1 MLVPNTNTRVLSYL
15 LYVISGFFPLDFP
28 DTFPPRVSEGSPA
41 HIVMAQHVDATDYCP
56 GEPVQRGGGACCPL
70 HAAQPSPS
78 PPTAVARPQAPLCTE
93 LEVKLE
99 ASLPQPPP
107 APGLVAM
114 PPRSFGAGGPVPE
127 LVRRMLAAK
136 HEARR
141 ASQPAM
147 EAAALTLAGWRSP
160 PTLQYA
166 RSSRG
171 PAQRAALPKVRR
183 RRRRPHLQAS
193 TSSAGPPPAPPPSW
207 PAWSTARRAEAQ
219 VLARRAKG
227 PEAQPTAATRLTLE
241 GAQPTRA
248 PCAQRGRPRA
258 RQPPRA

>member
-1 MLVPNTNTRVLSYL
+1 MLNFHPS
-15 LYVISGFFPLDFP
+15 FPSQSF
-28 DTFPPRVSEGSPA
+28 RGKSSA
-41 HIVMAQHVDATDYCP
+41 HILMAQHVDATDCP
-56 GEPVQRGGGACCPL
+56 DEPVQRGGGACCPL
-70 HAAQPSPS
+70 HAAQPSSS

-160 PTLQYA
+160 HTPAGSQQPRPGSA
-166 RSSRG
+166 RSSPQGSTPPPKATPSGQHVLRG
-171 PAQRAALPKVRR
+171 PTPR
-183 RRRRPHLQAS
+183 
-193 TSSAGPPPAPPPSW
+193 PPSK
-207 PAWSTARRAEAQ
+207 
-219 VLARRAKG
+219 LARLEHGASGGGAGGARTASQGPGGPAHRSYPADPRGGPTHPSALRPERPAKS
-227 PEAQPTAATRLTLE
+227 EAASARLTT
-241 GAQPTRA
+241 PV
-248 PCAQRGRPRA
+248 
-258 RQPPRA
+258 PPNPVLTLS